1 MAVILSDDD
10 DLKVPALTADELA
23 WAKKLDA
30 LLGKMPKRLKLIEV
44 DDTLA
49 LVDAEGATQA
59 DEGGFGAVRDAGAVL
74 ADLTGGVM
82 KISGMTN

>member
-10 DLKVPALTADELA
+10 DLQVPALTADELA
-23 WAKKLDA
+23 WAKKLDT
-30 LLGKMPKRLKLIEV
+30 LLAKMPKRLKLIEV

-49 LVDAEGATQA
+49 LVDAERATQA